1 MLIKL
6 KGDERTVEAQIW
18 EEWLCATAKLCD
30 KFAEDHGDDPL
41 AYNETAS
48 VSLLCSAAAS
58 RGWLGLAE
66 YALTK
71 RAAED
76 RRRSAPGRCDLY
88 LLTPTRSWA
97 FEFKQLFPWGVPR
110 RRLQTAWDA
119 ARRCA
124 ECLPLQEADARV
136 AGLMVSLYH
145 MPVVRRA
152 QAQEKMRNFANAVD
166 YAWEL
171 GSRSKYNADTF
182 FFFEAC

>member
-1 MLIKL
+1 MLRKL
-6 KGDERTVEAQIW
+6 RGDERTLEAQIW
-18 EEWLCATAKLCD
+18 EEWLRAATKLGD
-30 KFAEDHGDDPL
+30 KFAKDLGDDPL

-48 VSLLCSAAAS
+48 VSLLCSAAAT

-71 RAAED
+71 RAPED
-76 RRRSAPGRCDLY
+76 RRRSAAGRCDLY

-97 FEFKQLFPWGVPR
+97 FEFKQLFPFGVPAR
-110 RRLQTAWDA
+110 RIQTAWDA

-136 AGLMVSLYH
+136 AGLVVSLYH
-145 MPVVRRA
+145 MPVLRRA
-152 QAQEKMRNFANAVD
+152 QAQDKMRNFANVVD

-171 GSRSKYNADTF
+171 RSRSEYNADTF